1 MQERSSYCNLIWLL
15 LFYRIGVIKLVCD
28 KDNPGKL
35 DPFVEVEDKVKKIGT
50 YVSGI

>member
-1 MQERSSYCNLIWLL
+1 MQKRSSYRSLIWFL
-15 LFYRIGVIKLVCD
+15 LFYRTGVIKLVCD

-35 DPFVEVEDKVKKIGT
+35 DPFVEVEDKVKKTGT